1 MQQKVWLFHI
11 VLPSFYY
18 SSDSYSPTCYYWV
31 TTNEA
36 SYNVVLNKL
45 MRESESI
52 DMILRKIIHQNFY
65 EWDFD
70 TAKKL
75 LEPMLDKIIR
85 VYGNFIEINPSLRD
99 KFDKE
104 DIFGEDL
111 ENVGINI
118 YNSIDKDDSPYYLG
132 SQEWIDYII
141 NAP

>member
-85 VYGNFIEINPSLRD
+85 VYGNFIEINTSLRD

>member
-11 VLPSFYY
+11 VLPEFYY
-18 SSDSYSPTCYYWV
+18 STDSYSSPCYYWV

-85 VYGNFIEINPSLRD
+85 VYGNFIEINTSLRD